1 MGAGTFK
8 TIDSYYNA
16 GLAIRFGKV
25 FGLYFP
31 LVAGSNSS
39 EEGLWKANTLF
50 SNYAQNIRFS
60 IRLNPVNRLGLH
72 ALLNS

>member
-39 EEGLWKANTLF
+39 EEGLWMADKLF